1 MSDTQKLTY
10 ISVAKSARKLGL
22 ISDGD
27 KIVAAISGGCDS
39 SALLHILMKL
49 KEPMKLDILCA
60 HVNHNLRGEES
71 DRDEKFVRETCERY
85 GVPLRV
91 LSADVDKYA
100 EENHLSTEEA
110 GRELRY
116 EFFERC
122 CDELG
127 EGALVA
133 TAHTLSDSAETFLF
147 NVARGTSIDGICG
160 IPPKRD
166 NVIRPLI
173 EFTRKDTE
181 TYCAENKVPYVTDS
195 TNLGDDYTRNKIRH
209 RAVPVL
215 KEINPSFEYS
225 LLGIEN
231 DLYEVRS
238 LLDSLGNAALEKAK
252 TPKGYNA
259 DILGNEPAAVQKRI
273 AAMLLEEFGFA
284 VNRERVLSVVDGF
297 ASEDFKTELSKD
309 AYLVKQ
315 DGMIFREDKATPLPE
330 IPETDFS
337 EGSFD
342 FPGKNAETKIL
353 SPEKFKNLHIVN
365 QYALKDAFDYDKIRG
380 KAIFRSRKTG
390 DKADI
395 HGGTKTLKKLFIEE
409 KIPFEKRNSV
419 IVIAD
424 DDGVLWVEGLGAAK
438 RARISEN
445 TEKIAA
451 IKISFK
457 NNEISE
463 DSAK

>member
-1 MSDTQKLTY
+1 MNDTQKMTY

-22 ISDGD
+22 INDGD
-27 KIVAAISGGCDS
+27 KIVVAVSGGCDS

-49 KEPMKLDILCA
+49 REPMKLELLCA
-60 HVNHNLRGEES
+60 HINHNLRGEES
-71 DRDEKFVRETCERY
+71 DRDENFVRETCKKY
-85 GVPLRV
+85 GIPCRV
-91 LSADVDKYA
+91 LSVDVGEYA
-100 EENHLSTEEA
+100 EEHRLSTEEA

-116 EFFERC
+116 DFFEHC
-122 CDELG
+122 CEELG
-127 EGALVA
+127 EGALIA

-147 NVARGTSIDGICG
+147 NIARGTSIDGICG
-160 IPPKRD
+160 IPSKRD

-181 TYCAENKVPYVTDS
+181 TYCAENKVPFVTDS
-195 TNLGDDYTRNKIRH
+195 SNLADDYTRNKIRH
-209 RAVPVL
+209 RAIPVL

-225 LLGIEN
+225 LLGIET
-231 DLYEVRS
+231 DLYEVRE
-238 LLDSLGNAALEKAK
+238 LLDTLGSEALERAK
-252 TPKGYNA
+252 TQKGY
-259 DILGNEPAAVQKRI
+259 DSETLGKEPPAIQKRV
-273 AAMLLEEFGFA
+273 AAMLLEKFGFSLS
-284 VNRERVLSVVDGF
+284 RERVLALWEGF
-297 ASEDFKTELSKD
+297 SGEDFKTELSKD

-315 DGMIFREDKATPLPE
+315 NGMIFREDKAELLPE
-330 IPETDFS
+330 IPETEFS
-337 EGSFD
+337 EGHFY
-342 FPGKNAETKIL
+342 FPGKSAEIELL

-380 KAIFRSRKTG
+380 KAILRSRRTG

-409 KIPFEKRNSV
+409 KIPFEKRSSV

-424 DDGVLWVEGLGAAK
+424 DDGVIWIEGLGASR
-438 RARISEN
+438 RARLSES

-451 IKISFK
+451 IKISFE
-457 NNEISE
+457 NNLSSE

>member
-22 ISDGD
+22 INDGD
-27 KIVAAISGGCDS
+27 KIVMAISGGCDS
-39 SALLHILMKL
+39 SALLHILIKL
-49 KEPMKLDILCA
+49 REPMKLDILCA

-71 DRDEKFVRETCERY
+71 DRDEKFVRDICEKY
-85 GVPLRV
+85 NVPLRV
-91 LSADVDKYA
+91 LSADVDDYA
-100 EENHLSTEEA
+100 AEHRLSTEEA

-127 EGALVA
+127 EGSLVA

-147 NVARGTSIDGICG
+147 NVARGTSVDGICG
-160 IPPKRD
+160 IPPKRG

-181 TYCAENKVPYVTDS
+181 TYCAENKVPFVTDS

-231 DLYEVRS
+231 DLYEIRG
-238 LLDSLGNAALEKAK
+238 LLDDLGNTALEKAK

-259 DILGNEPAAVQKRI
+259 DILGNEPAAVQKRA
-273 AAMLLEEFGFA
+273 AAMLLEEFGFSL
-284 VNRERVLSVVDGF
+284 NRERIVALVNGF
-297 ASEDFKTELSKD
+297 SGEDFKTELSKD

-315 DGMIFREDKATPLPE
+315 DGMIYREDRAELLPE

-337 EGSFD
+337 EGDFD
-342 FPGKNAETKIL
+342 FPGKKAEIKIL

-380 KAIFRSRKTG
+380 KAVLRSRRTG

-419 IVIAD
+419 TVIAD
-424 DDGVLWVEGLGAAK
+424 DDGVLWVEGLGASR
-438 RARISEN
+438 RARISES

-457 NNEISE
+457 NNSNSE